1 MQVLDGSS
9 RIWNGAG
16 MDLNA
21 LQDFVLVATHGGFA
35 SASRARGVPKSS
47 LSRRVRELEERLG
60 VRLLDRSSRTFRLT
74 DEGGVLFQ
82 TAGPTLSGIEE
93 VSQSLQSKGE
103 GEPTGRLR
111 IAAPTLF
118 GNLYL
123 GRLAARYHAAYPK
136 VELEIVV
143 GDRSIDLLAEG
154 FDAAIRVNAPDTND
168 LVRRRFA
175 SCCMQLVAAPACA
188 ARLGKL
194 TPRACRALPMVLFDN
209 PPVAPPWRFARG
221 KQRFQ
226 VVPRGILRLSALTMV
241 RDAVVE
247 GAGFAMLPDNVV
259 ADDLAEG
266 TLVHFGDLEGVDVDL
281 SIVHPSR
288 RLVSRRLRAFIDL
301 VVAAFPDGQ
310 KPLPKRRAAR

>member
-1 MQVLDGSS
+1 
-9 RIWNGAG
+9 

-21 LQDFVLVATHGGFA
+21 LQDFVYVATHGGFA

-74 DEGGVLFQ
+74 DEGGELFQ

-93 VSQSLQSKGE
+93 VGQALQSKSG

-118 GNLYL
+118 GNLFL

-143 GDRSIDLLAEG
+143 GDRSIDLLNEG
-154 FDAAIRVNAPDTND
+154 FDAAIRVNAPDTSD

-175 SCCMQLVAAPACA
+175 SCCMQLVATPAVA
-188 ARLGKL
+188 ARVGKL
-194 TPRACRALPMVLFDN
+194 SPRVCKALPMVLYDN
-209 PPVAPPWRFARG
+209 VPVAPPWHFTRG
-221 KQRFQ
+221 KRKLE
-226 VVPRGILRLSALTMV
+226 VIPRATIRLSALAMV

-247 GAGFAMLPDNVV
+247 GAGFAMLPNTVV
-259 ADDLAEG
+259 GDDIAEG
-266 TLVHFGDLEGVDVDL
+266 TLLHFGDLDGVDVDL

-301 VVAAFPDGQ
+301 VVAEFPDGR
-310 KPLPKRRAAR
+310 KPLPRKQPSR

>member
-1 MQVLDGSS
+1 
-9 RIWNGAG
+9 

-21 LQDFVLVATHGGFA
+21 LQDFVYVATHGGFA

-74 DEGGVLFQ
+74 DEGGELFQ

-93 VSQSLQSKGE
+93 VGQALQSKSG

-118 GNLYL
+118 GNLFL

-143 GDRSIDLLAEG
+143 GDRSIDLLNEG
-154 FDAAIRVNAPDTND
+154 FDAAIRVNAPDTSD

-175 SCCMQLVAAPACA
+175 SCCMQLVATPAVA
-188 ARLGKL
+188 ARVGKL
-194 TPRACRALPMVLFDN
+194 SPRVCKELPMVLYDN
-209 PPVAPPWRFARG
+209 VPVAPPWHFTRG
-221 KQRFQ
+221 KRKLE
-226 VVPRGILRLSALTMV
+226 VIPRATIRLSALAMV

-247 GAGFAMLPDNVV
+247 GAGFAMLPNTVV
-259 ADDLAEG
+259 GDDLAEG
-266 TLVHFGDLEGVDVDL
+266 ALLHFGDLDGVDVDL

-301 VVAAFPDGQ
+301 VVAEFPDGR
-310 KPLPKRRAAR
+310 KPLAKRKAAR